1 MDAAI
6 GSAAKT
12 LTYGYDAAGNRTS
25 IKWPDGFEATYVYD
39 AVNRPQTVTFGG
51 HTATITH
58 DSRGRRTRLVRSN
71 GVTTQWV
78 FRPDSDLQSL
88 THTWAASSGQAAGG
102 WAYVHDA
109 AGRLTSIDATRL
121 DLEWLP
127 TTAYAKAYGPA
138 NNQNQVASQA
148 GQALSFN
155 ANGNLA
161 IFQGAT
167 YAWTFGNRLAGV
179 SRPGMSA
186 TYAYDGE
193 DRRTMKTV
201 DGVITRTLWSGADE
215 VAEMDGAGNI
225 LRRFIPDGSGAMD
238 GRLASVAANGT
249 VSWLHTDHQGS
260 VVATSNAAGAP
271 VSLANYS
278 PNGELGTAL
287 DGTALTAPPIGSPF
301 GYTGRQYDPET
312 GLWQY
317 RARYYH
323 PQLGQFLS
331 HDPIGTKD
339 DPNLYLYV
347 ANDPVNR
354 NDPTGM
360 YDCLASK
367 SQCNKIDKA
376 ITNIRDAAS
385 AYEAG
390 SVEERWLTRLADS
403 FGTRNDGN
411 GLRIRAGEAGDFSA
425 TSPGNFKG
433 DKNGRGG
440 VLSIDFTKIGRDADG
455 SRLAPILA
463 HEGQHAVDHRTGNG
477 ADGTRNQTMF
487 MEGRAYRATYL
498 VARVMNSYG
507 VNMNTPQAQIE
518 RHIMQGQF
526 DSTASYCR
534 QQGTGVLRC

>member
-1 MDAAI
+1 
-6 GSAAKT
+6 
-12 LTYGYDAAGNRTS
+12 
-25 IKWPDGFEATYVYD
+25 
-39 AVNRPQTVTFGG
+39 
-51 HTATITH
+51 
-58 DSRGRRTRLVRSN
+58 
-71 GVTTQWV
+71 
-78 FRPDSDLQSL
+78 
-88 THTWAASSGQAAGG
+88 
-102 WAYVHDA
+102 
-109 AGRLTSIDATRL
+109 
-121 DLEWLP
+121 
-127 TTAYAKAYGPA
+127 
-138 NNQNQVASQA
+138 
-148 GQALSFN
+148 
-155 ANGNLA
+155 
-161 IFQGAT
+161 
-167 YAWTFGNRLAGV
+167 
-179 SRPGMSA
+179 
-186 TYAYDGE
+186 
-193 DRRTMKTV
+193 
-201 DGVITRTLWSGADE
+201 
-215 VAEMDGAGNI
+215 
-225 LRRFIPDGSGAMD
+225 
-238 GRLASVAANGT
+238 
-249 VSWLHTDHQGS
+249 
-260 VVATSNAAGAP
+260 
-271 VSLANYS
+271 
-278 PNGELGTAL
+278 
-287 DGTALTAPPIGSPF
+287 
-301 GYTGRQYDPET
+301 
-312 GLWQY
+312 
-317 RARYYH
+317 
-323 PQLGQFLS
+323 
-331 HDPIGTKD
+331 
-339 DPNLYLYV
+339 
-347 ANDPVNR
+347 
-354 NDPTGM
+354 M